1 MKKGRRKKQDAGGW
15 RERGGGLCRA
25 ASLSFEQVKDNGIQT
40 GVEAEIQVV
49 AICATG
55 NGLQMGNKLEL
66 EAGFCLCNKP
76 ERGHIHARVLTS
88 QAPGDTLTGES

>member
-1 MKKGRRKKQDAGGW
+1 M
-15 RERGGGLCRA
+15 
-25 ASLSFEQVKDNGIQT
+25 KDNGIQT

-49 AICATG
+49 AICATV

-76 ERGHIHARVLTS
+76 ERAHVQACVLPS
-88 QAPGDTLTGES
+88 